1 MTPYALRR
9 SASNVGMG
17 LLQLVNSEN
26 TLAGLVV
33 GGISLRLGVLL
44 PCTACYSVECNTP

>member
-26 TLAGLVV
+26 TPCRSGR
-33 GGISLRLGVLL
+33 GGNQPASWGPAALHSTLQ
-44 PCTACYSVECNTP
+44 C